1 MATPRR
7 QLFTLLIISTILLQF
22 VVEFC
27 DARRSSSTRISY
39 ARRSTRRY
47 SRTSLSRSTLRTKY
61 GRSISFTR
69 NKISSIGWKQAL
81 VAGGLLY
88 IGSRM
93 YMSRRMYYTHPSR
106 RPTICSNYVDA
117 DENGTVYKM
126 FICPRHYES
135 DSLTHCC
142 GPEGQQRCCAATK
155 TTGGIVGIVI
165 GVIITVAII
174 SAIIYCICRK
184 KKKQRGHV
192 IDKDGEGQE
201 VIMGPP
207 PVPMPPHQ
215 PGPMPMGYP
224 PHPGMMPPPVMDPNQ
239 AQYPMNYGSTYGQP
253 SCPPPPAGYPYPAP
267 HPGEPVPGSVPPPYA
282 QPIPSAPHMPPPG
295 MPPAMPPQQPP
306 PPGFY
311 SQGPP
316 PPHPPPPYSMP

>member
-7 QLFTLLIISTILLQF
+7 KLLALLIISTILLQF

-27 DARRSSSTRISY
+27 DAGRSSRISTS
-39 ARRSTRRY
+39 RRMSTRRY
-47 SRTSLSRSTLRTKY
+47 SRTSLTRSTLRTKY
-61 GRSISFTR
+61 GQSISSTR
-69 NKISSIGWKQAL
+69 SKISRIGWKHAL
-81 VAGGLLY
+81 LAGGLLY
-88 IGSRM
+88 IGSQM
-93 YMSRRMYYTHPSR
+93 YMSRRMYYSHPSR
-106 RPTICSNYVDA
+106 TPTICSNYVDA

-135 DSLTHCC
+135 DNQVHCC

-155 TTGGIVGIVI
+155 TTGGVVGIVI

-174 SAIIYCICRK
+174 AGVIYCVCRN
-184 KKKQRGHV
+184 KKQRGHV

-207 PVPMPPHQ
+207 PVVIPP
-215 PGPMPMGYP
+215 PGPMGYG

-253 SCPPPPAGYPYPAP
+253 SCPPPPPGYPYPAP
-267 HPGEPVPGSVPPPYA
+267 PPGQPVPGSIPPPYA
-282 QPIPSAPHMPPPG
+282 QPIPSAPNMMPPGVQPG
-295 MPPAMPPQQPP
+295 MPPQQPP
-306 PPGFY
+306 PPPGFY
-311 SQGPP
+311 TQGPP
-316 PPHPPPPYSMP
+316 PPHPPPPYTMP